1 MPPFPRLTAHQML
14 IVGPLWSHSG
24 HPTVTPLTINQWITV
39 GPIVVGVHCDL
50 NTTMIALFVTNCPL
64 PLCNTAFTLRRNGY
78 VSGDLIDV
86 GQGRLVYCE
95 CRSPNQPYRL
105 RAMVEKYNK
114 AYEASLSNIH
124 RCWRL
129 YHCLPTVFQ
138 CPFVYFCFLAKKNS
152 MLEQQLT
159 VLILSGLHDLKSLQI
174 NLKNLI

>member
-1 MPPFPRLTAHQML
+1 ML

-129 YHCLPTVFQ
+129 YHCLPMSFCLFLLSREKKFNVGTTVDS
-138 CPFVYFCFLAKKNS
+138 VD
-152 MLEQQLT
+152 T
-159 VLILSGLHDLKSLQI
+159 VGAAWSEII
-174 NLKNLI
+174 TN

>member
-1 MPPFPRLTAHQML
+1 MKYAPPSPDCPPSPPLTAHQML

-124 RCWRL
+124 RCVPLSSNVFLSISAFIVEKKSRQKKQFNVGT
-129 YHCLPTVFQ
+129 TVDS
-138 CPFVYFCFLAKKNS
+138 VDNVGAA
-152 MLEQQLT
+152 
-159 VLILSGLHDLKSLQI
+159 
-174 NLKNLI
+174 